1 MPAPLDSAPLCLEQ
15 VMRAQVELVARYDLA
30 HEVVGTGIEARLRI
44 LPAAAALPTGIAT
57 AGAPVAGVSV

>member
-1 MPAPLDSAPLCLEQ
+1 
-15 VMRAQVELVARYDLA
+15 MRAQVELVARYDLA

-44 LPAAAALPTGIAT
+44 LPAVAALTTGMVT